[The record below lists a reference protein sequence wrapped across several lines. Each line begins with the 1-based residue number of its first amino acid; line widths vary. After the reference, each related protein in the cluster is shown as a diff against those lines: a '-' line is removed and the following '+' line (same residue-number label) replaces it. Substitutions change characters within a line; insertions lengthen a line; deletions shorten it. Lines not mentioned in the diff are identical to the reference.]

1 MQLLSLSR
9 LGSWTSEDIP
19 NVLVA
24 PVVEID
30 SNVAVVHEG
39 HRAIYHLAIP
49 KADDHVWQ
57 GQLVQFW
64 DQIWS
69 VVGIPTRGIDELI
82 PGPWNTKVTVEL
94 YHTAP
99 PSGESL
105 WIDTVSFPTA
115 LVVQDADGYESK
127 TDVTPRDVR
136 VIFVEGVDAARQT
149 GAGKEG
155 LRRTATVEIW
165 TGDYQNEQQ
174 LSHDGKLYNV
184 TKRER
189 TGRGSLLLFLEEVW
203 R

>member
-1 MQLLSLSR
+1 MQLLSL
-9 LGSWTSEDIP
+9 GPGGAWTSEDIP

-49 KADDHVWQ
+49 KTDEHVWE

-64 DQIWS
+64 GCTWS
-69 VVGIPTRGIDELI
+69 VIGIPTRGIDDLV
-82 PGPWNTKVTVEL
+82 PTPWNMKVTVEL
-94 YHTAP
+94 YRTATP
-99 PSGESL
+99 AGQSL

-115 LVVQDADGYESK
+115 LVVQDADGYEHK
-127 TDVTPRDVR
+127 TDGTPRDVR
-136 VIFVEGVDAARQT
+136 VIFVEGVNAAQT
-149 GAGKEG
+149 AEDGKEG
-155 LRRTATVEIW
+155 MRRSATVEIW
-165 TGDYQNEQQ
+165 TGDYQGEDQ
-174 LSHDGKLYNV
+174 LIHDGTLYNV

-189 TGRGSLLLFLEEVW
+189 TGRGSLLLYLEEVW